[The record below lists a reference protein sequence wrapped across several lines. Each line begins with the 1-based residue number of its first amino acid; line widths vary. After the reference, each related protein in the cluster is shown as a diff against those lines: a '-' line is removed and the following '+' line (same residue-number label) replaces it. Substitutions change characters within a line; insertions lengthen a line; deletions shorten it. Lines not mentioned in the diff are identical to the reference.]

1 MPMVMPDGVMF
12 IDGKRVCPHN
22 RDVFCPVQVWC
33 DRCGWYPP
41 NDDLRNR
48 RVREVLARR
57 EERESGLVR
66 E

>member
-1 MPMVMPDGVMF
+1 MPMIYPDRMEFV
-12 IDGKRVCPHN
+12 DGKRVCQYN
-22 RDVFCPVQVWC
+22 RDVLCPVQVWC

-48 RVREVLARR
+48 RVREVLAKR